1 MIIHDLH
8 RLKERL
14 AAHTLTK
21 LNLVSRQEFD
31 IQTALLKKTRE
42 TLQQLEEKISMLE
55 KTRTPQNVID
65 SK

>member
-14 AAHTLTK
+14 AASALTK

-42 TLQQLEEKISMLE
+42 NLQQLEEKISMLE
-55 KTRTPQNVID
+55 KTHRPQNVID

>member
-1 MIIHDLH
+1 MIIPDLH
-8 RLKERL
+8 RLQERL
-14 AAHTLTK
+14 AALALTK

-31 IQTALLKKTRE
+31 IQTALLKKTRD
-42 TLQQLEEKISMLE
+42 TLQQLEEKIAMLE